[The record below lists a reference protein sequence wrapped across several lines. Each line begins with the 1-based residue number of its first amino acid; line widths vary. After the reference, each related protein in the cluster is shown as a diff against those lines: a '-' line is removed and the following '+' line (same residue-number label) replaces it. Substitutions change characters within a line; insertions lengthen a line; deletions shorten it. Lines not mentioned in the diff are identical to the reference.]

1 MGFYIQDDMW
11 EAVSEL
17 PRKTQ
22 DEVLGALARLFFE
35 GEQTELKGVSKSLFI
50 AFRDRV
56 LLSQKRSD
64 CGKQNGKQKREQNES
79 KPQSKTEAK
88 PEPSIKEGDR
98 EGDIEKDNPK
108 GLSKKTPRFTP
119 PSPDEVSAYAEQAG
133 VRIDPHRFCDH
144 YAANG
149 WRVGGRSPMKD
160 WRAAVRNWARN
171 DAQWASG
178 RKEAEDDAEL
188 DLYASLV

>member
-11 EAVSEL
+11 ESVSEL
-17 PRKTQ
+17 SRKTQ
-22 DEVLGALARLFFE
+22 DEVIGALARLYFE
-35 GEQTELKGVSKSLFI
+35 GQQTELKGTSKSLFV

-64 CGKQNGKQKREQNES
+64 CGKQNGKQKREQNGI
-79 KPQSKTEAK
+79 KQQSKTEAK
-88 PEPSIKEGDR
+88 PEPSIKEGERDR
-98 EGDIEKDNPK
+98 DIEKDNPN

-133 VRIDPHRFCDH
+133 VNIDPHRFCDH

-178 RKEAEDDAEL
+178 RKGAEDDAEL